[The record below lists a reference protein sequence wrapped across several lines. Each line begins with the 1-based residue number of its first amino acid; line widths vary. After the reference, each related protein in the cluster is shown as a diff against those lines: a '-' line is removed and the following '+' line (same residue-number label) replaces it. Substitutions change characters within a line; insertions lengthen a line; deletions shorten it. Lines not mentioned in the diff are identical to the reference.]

1 MASGLQVQLRSAS
14 PIRLEAEFD
23 CAAGELVAL
32 VGPSGSGKT
41 SMLRAIAGLWT
52 PADVQGHIRVAG
64 QSWLDT
70 AAGVQLSPQQRRA
83 GLVFQHYALFPHMTA
98 QANVALAAGPG
109 WTQADVQ
116 ALLSRLGLAALSQRR
131 PMQLSGGQQQR
142 VALAR
147 ALVRVMPTPPAAGSV
162 PDQDRSS
169 DSHNPAALNQLS
181 AQQEP
186 LQNPSLGLQ
195 AMPGV
200 LLLDEPFSAVDAP
213 TRQTLYRELAALRLK
228 VAVPML
234 LVTHD
239 LAEAR
244 RLADRVVIVDAGQ
257 TLQTGEP
264 ARVFASPRNAR
275 VAELVGIQNHFEG
288 CFYKDQPGWG
298 RLRWT
303 DPRSAAEGIDL
314 SVIDKNKIDNATP
327 VTWVLNGEQVDVLVD
342 AVADEGGGARVG
354 HAAGSVAQSAS
365 MAVTRAT
372 RLRCQLLEVLS
383 LGEISLCTLT
393 PEAMPGQT
401 ITLNLTTRLLR
412 RLQVG
417 AGGWVQLLIA
427 PGALHIMPVKEVR

>member
-1 MASGLQVQLRSAS
+1 MQGLQVQLRSAS

-23 CAAGELVAL
+23 CGAGELVAL

-64 QSWLDT
+64 QAWLDT

-109 WTQADVQ
+109 WSSADVQ
-116 ALLSRLGLAALSQRR
+116 TLLARLGLALLSERR
-131 PMQLSGGQQQR
+131 PSQLSGGQQQR

-147 ALVRVMPTPPAAGSV
+147 ALVRVMPRPTADATPTP
-162 PDQDRSS
+162 Q
-169 DSHNPAALNQLS
+169 AL
-181 AQQEP
+181 
-186 LQNPSLGLQ
+186 
-195 AMPGV
+195 PGV

-213 TRQTLYRELAALRLK
+213 TRQTLYRELAALRQK
-228 VAVPML
+228 VSVPML

-288 CFYKDQPGWG
+288 RFYKDHAGWG

-303 DPRSAAEGIDL
+303 DAASSDTGLDL
-314 SVIDKNKIDNATP
+314 AVYDKNKIDDATP
-327 VTWVLNGEQVDVLVD
+327 VTWVLNGEQVDVM
-342 AVADEGGGARVG
+342 ADGEEPSLASPG
-354 HAAGSVAQSAS
+354 H
-365 MAVTRAT
+365 T

-383 LGEISLCTLT
+383 LGEISLCTLR
-393 PEAMPGQT
+393 PEALPRQT
-401 ITLNLTTRLLR
+401 ITLNLTSRLLQ

-417 AGGWVQLLIA
+417 SGAWVQLQIA
-427 PGALHIMPVKEVR
+427 PEALHIMPVRTK

>member
-1 MASGLQVQLRSAS
+1 MPGLQVQLRSAS

-23 CAAGELVAL
+23 CGAGELVAL

-52 PADVQGHIRVAG
+52 PPDVQGHIRVDG

-70 AAGVQLSPQQRRA
+70 AAGLHLSPQERRA
-83 GLVFQHYALFPHMTA
+83 GLVFQQYALFPHMTA
-98 QANVALAAGPG
+98 QDNVALAAGPG
-109 WTQADVQ
+109 WSGADVQ
-116 ALLSRLGLAALSQRR
+116 TLLARLGLADLSQRR
-131 PMQLSGGQQQR
+131 PSQLSGGQQQR

-147 ALVRVMPTPPAAGSV
+147 ALVRVMPKPTATQVTAPQV
-162 PDQDRSS
+162 
-169 DSHNPAALNQLS
+169 L
-181 AQQEP
+181 
-186 LQNPSLGLQ
+186 
-195 AMPGV
+195 PGV

-213 TRQTLYRELAALRLK
+213 TRQTLYRELAALRQK
-228 VAVPML
+228 VSVPMV

-288 CFYKDQPGWG
+288 RFFKDRDGWG

-303 DPRSAAEGIDL
+303 DELPSGAGVDL
-314 SVIDKNKIDNATP
+314 AVFDKHKIDDGTP
-327 VTWVLNGEQVDVLVD
+327 VTWVLNGEQVDVMAD
-342 AVADEGGGARVG
+342 AGAS
-354 HAAGSVAQSAS
+354 SV
-365 MAVTRAT
+365 VEPGYT

-383 LGEISLCTLT
+383 LAEISLCTLR
-393 PEAMPGQT
+393 PEAMPSQT
-401 ITLNLTTRLLR
+401 ITLNLTSSLLR
-412 RLQVG
+412 RLEVG
-417 AGGWVQLLIA
+417 AGGWVQLLVA
-427 PGALHIMPVKEVR
+427 PQALHIMPVRTK

>member
-1 MASGLQVQLRSAS
+1 MNGLQVQLRSAS

-23 CAAGELVAL
+23 CGAGELVAL

-52 PADVQGHIRVAG
+52 PADVQGRIRVAG
-64 QSWLDT
+64 QAWLDT

-83 GLVFQHYALFPHMTA
+83 GLVFQQYALFPHMTA
-98 QANVALAAGPG
+98 HANVALAAGPG
-109 WTQADVQ
+109 WTGADVQ
-116 ALLSRLGLAALSQRR
+116 ALLSRLGLAELSARR
-131 PMQLSGGQQQR
+131 PSQLSGGQQQR

-147 ALVRVMPTPPAAGSV
+147 ALVRVMPTPMEASASSPA
-162 PDQDRSS
+162 
-169 DSHNPAALNQLS
+169 HLS
-181 AQQEP
+181 
-186 LQNPSLGLQ
+186 
-195 AMPGV
+195 GV

-213 TRQTLYRELAALRLK
+213 TRQTLYRELAALRQK
-228 VAVPML
+228 VSVPMV

-288 CFYKDQPGWG
+288 RFFKDQAGWG

-303 DPRSAAEGIDL
+303 DASHPERHVDL
-314 SVIDKNKIDNATP
+314 PVFDKNKIDDGMP
-327 VTWVLNGEQVDVLVD
+327 VTWVMNGEQVDVLGD
-342 AVADEGGGARVG
+342 GDEVTSTSVG
-354 HAAGSVAQSAS
+354 Q
-365 MAVTRAT
+365 TL
-372 RLRCQLLEVLS
+372 LRCQLLEVLS
-383 LGEISLCTLT
+383 LGEISLCTLS
-393 PEAMPGQT
+393 PENLPSQT
-401 ITLNLTTRLLR
+401 LTLNLTTRLLG

-417 AGGWVQLLIA
+417 SGSWVQLLISPA
-427 PGALHIMPVKEVR
+427 ALHIMPVRTS

>member
-1 MASGLQVQLRSAS
+1 MNGLQVQLRSTS

-23 CAAGELVAL
+23 CGAGELVAL

-52 PADVQGHIRVAG
+52 PADVQGHIRVVG
-64 QSWLDT
+64 QAWLDT
-70 AAGVQLSPQQRRA
+70 AAGVQLSPQARRA

-109 WTQADVQ
+109 WTGADVQ
-116 ALLSRLGLAALSQRR
+116 TLLARLGLATLSQRR
-131 PMQLSGGQQQR
+131 PSQLSGGQQQR

-147 ALVRVMPTPPAAGSV
+147 ALVRVMATPALTSSPAK
-162 PDQDRSS
+162 P
-169 DSHNPAALNQLS
+169 PEAL
-181 AQQEP
+181 
-186 LQNPSLGLQ
+186 
-195 AMPGV
+195 PGV

-213 TRQTLYRELAALRLK
+213 TRQTLYRELAALRQK
-228 VAVPML
+228 VSVPMV

-264 ARVFASPRNAR
+264 VRVFASPRNAR

-288 CFYKDQPGWG
+288 RFFKDQADWG
-298 RLRWT
+298 RLCWT
-303 DPRSAAEGIDL
+303 DAAAPETGLDL
-314 SVIDKNKIDNATP
+314 AVVDKNKIDDGTR
-327 VTWVLNGEQVDVLVD
+327 VTWVLNGEQVDVL
-342 AVADEGGGARVG
+342 ADGEMSSLAQPG
-354 HAAGSVAQSAS
+354 H
-365 MAVTRAT
+365 T

-383 LGEISLCTLT
+383 LGEISLCTLR
-393 PEAMPGQT
+393 PEALPSQT
-401 ITLNLTTRLLR
+401 ITLNLTSRLLR

-427 PGALHIMPVKEVR
+427 PGALHIMPVRTT

>member
-1 MASGLQVQLRSAS
+1 VQLRSAS

-23 CAAGELVAL
+23 CGAGELVAL

-64 QSWLDT
+64 QAWLDT

-109 WTQADVQ
+109 WSSADVQ
-116 ALLSRLGLAALSQRR
+116 TLLARLGLALLSERR
-131 PMQLSGGQQQR
+131 PSQLSGGQQQR

-147 ALVRVMPTPPAAGSV
+147 ALVRVMPRPTADATPTP
-162 PDQDRSS
+162 Q
-169 DSHNPAALNQLS
+169 AL
-181 AQQEP
+181 
-186 LQNPSLGLQ
+186 
-195 AMPGV
+195 PGV

-213 TRQTLYRELAALRLK
+213 TRQTLYRELAALRQK
-228 VAVPML
+228 VSVPML

-288 CFYKDQPGWG
+288 RFYKDHAGWG

-303 DPRSAAEGIDL
+303 DAASSDTGLDL
-314 SVIDKNKIDNATP
+314 AVYDKNKIDDATP
-327 VTWVLNGEQVDVLVD
+327 VTWVLNGEQVDVM
-342 AVADEGGGARVG
+342 ADGEVP
-354 HAAGSVAQSAS
+354 SVALQGH
-365 MAVTRAT
+365 T

-383 LGEISLCTLT
+383 LGEISLCTLR
-393 PEAMPGQT
+393 PEALPRQT
-401 ITLNLTTRLLR
+401 ITLNLTSRLLQ
-412 RLQVG
+412 RLQVDSG
-417 AGGWVQLLIA
+417 SWVQLQIA
-427 PGALHIMPVKEVR
+427 PEALHIMPVRTK

>member
-1 MASGLQVQLRSAS
+1 MNGLQVQLRSTS

-23 CAAGELVAL
+23 CGAGELVAL

-52 PADVQGHIRVAG
+52 STDVQGHIRVAG
-64 QSWLDT
+64 QAWLDT
-70 AAGVQLSPQQRRA
+70 AAGVQLSPQERRA

-109 WTQADVQ
+109 WSGADVQ
-116 ALLSRLGLAALSQRR
+116 TLLARLGLAALSQRR
-131 PMQLSGGQQQR
+131 PAQLSGGQQQR

-147 ALVRVMPTPPAAGSV
+147 ALVRVMPKPSV
-162 PDQDRSS
+162 
-169 DSHNPAALNQLS
+169 
-181 AQQEP
+181 AQAEAPQV
-186 LQNPSLGLQ
+186 L
-195 AMPGV
+195 PGV

-213 TRQTLYRELAALRLK
+213 TRQTLYRELAALRQK
-228 VAVPML
+228 VSVPMV

-288 CFYKDQPGWG
+288 RFWKGEAGWG
-298 RLRWT
+298 RLCWT
-303 DPRSAAEGIDL
+303 DPSQPEAGLDL
-314 SVIDKNKIDNATP
+314 AVFDKNKIDNGTR
-327 VTWVLNGEQVDVLVD
+327 VTWVLNGEQVDVM
-342 AVADEGGGARVG
+342 ADGRQPSLAEPG
-354 HAAGSVAQSAS
+354 H
-365 MAVTRAT
+365 T

-383 LGEISLCTLT
+383 LGEISLCTLR
-393 PEAMPGQT
+393 PEALPSQT
-401 ITLNLTTRLLR
+401 ITLNLTSRLLR

-427 PGALHIMPVKEVR
+427 PGALHIMPVRTK

>member
-1 MASGLQVQLRSAS
+1 MNGLQVQLRSSS

-23 CAAGELVAL
+23 CGAGELVAL

-64 QSWLDT
+64 QAWLDT
-70 AAGVQLSPQQRRA
+70 AAGAQLSPQERRA

-109 WTQADVQ
+109 WSGADVQ
-116 ALLSRLGLAALSQRR
+116 TLLARLGLATLSHRR
-131 PMQLSGGQQQR
+131 PSQLSGGQQQR

-147 ALVRVMPTPPAAGSV
+147 ALVRVMPAPSWTS
-162 PDQDRSS
+162 SS
-169 DSHNPAALNQLS
+169 DK
-181 AQQEP
+181 P
-186 LQNPSLGLQ
+186 LETL
-195 AMPGV
+195 PGV

-213 TRQTLYRELAALRLK
+213 TRQTLYRELAALRQK
-228 VAVPML
+228 VSVPMV

-288 CFYKDQPGWG
+288 RFLKSEDGWG

-303 DPRSAAEGIDL
+303 DASQPEAGLDL
-314 SVIDKNKIDNATP
+314 TVFDKNKIDDGTR
-327 VTWVLNGEQVDVLVD
+327 VTWVLNGEQVDVM
-342 AVADEGGGARVG
+342 ADGEMPALAEPG
-354 HAAGSVAQSAS
+354 H
-365 MAVTRAT
+365 T

-383 LGEISLCTLT
+383 LGEISLCTLR
-393 PEAMPGQT
+393 PEALPSQT
-401 ITLNLTTRLLR
+401 ITLNLTSRLLR

-417 AGGWVQLLIA
+417 AGAWVQLLIA
-427 PGALHIMPVKEVR
+427 PGALHIMPVRTK

>member
-1 MASGLQVQLRSAS
+1 MHGLQVQLRSAS

-23 CAAGELVAL
+23 CGAGELVAL

-64 QSWLDT
+64 QAWLDT

-98 QANVALAAGPG
+98 HANVALAAGAG
-109 WTQADVQ
+109 WTAKEVQ
-116 ALLSRLGLAALSQRR
+116 ALLARLGLADLSARR
-131 PMQLSGGQQQR
+131 PSQLSGGQQQR

-147 ALVRVMPTPPAAGSV
+147 ALVRVMPRPSMASSAAA
-162 PDQDRSS
+162 P
-169 DSHNPAALNQLS
+169 
-181 AQQEP
+181 EP
-186 LQNPSLGLQ
+186 L
-195 AMPGV
+195 PGV

-213 TRQTLYRELAALRLK
+213 TRQTLYRELAALRQK
-228 VAVPML
+228 VSVPMV

-288 CFYKDQPGWG
+288 RFFKDQPGWA

-303 DPRSAAEGIDL
+303 DAAQTETSIDL
-314 SVIDKNKIDNATP
+314 AVVDKNKIDNGTP
-327 VTWVLNGEQVDVLVD
+327 VTWVLNGEQVDVLGDGEV
-342 AVADEGGGARVG
+342 
-354 HAAGSVAQSAS
+354 SVNAS
-365 MAVTRAT
+365 LGQT

-383 LGEISLCTLT
+383 LGEISLCTLR
-393 PEAMPGQT
+393 PEALPGQT
-401 ITLNLTTRLLR
+401 LTLNLTTRLLG

-427 PGALHIMPVKEVR
+427 PGALHIMPVREAPA